1 MERLKLYVKESY
13 DELVN
18 HVTWPTWANLQETTT
33 IVLVATVVVA
43 MLIFVM
49 DLISKQSVG
58 LVYGL

>member
-49 DLISKQSVG
+49 DVIAKQSTG

>member
-43 MLIFVM
+43 LLIFVM
-49 DLISKQSVG
+49 DVIAKQSTG